1 MQEKS
6 TFEGISELWSQLNRN
21 QRRFVVAMQ
30 EFPTKK
36 EAAESIGLEPDT
48 VYRWPDVV
56 DRAVDAFSSDVEAA
70 VMGVLRSIA
79 GKAAMI
85 KASGLDSEDEKIRQA
100 VASEIIDRILG
111 KATQRQEVTG
121 ADGEPVPIQF
131 ISIERSDDSDN

>member
-56 DRAVDAFSSDVEAA
+56 DRAVDAFSGDVEAA

-85 KASGLDSEDEKIRQA
+85 KASGLDSEDEKVRQA

-111 KATQRQEVTG
+111 KATQRQEI
-121 ADGEPVPIQF
+121 DGKLNVMNINL
-131 ISIERSDDSDN
+131 DWGDNDARDTD